1 MSRHDD
7 VVKRIET
14 EFADAFRV
22 STRNNNL
29 PKFNGV
35 AHRDKSVYRP
45 DIIFRDKR
53 NGEITYIIEVE
64 TSKAGKSV
72 VGAAILADY
81 CIADHI
87 SRGENNQSSV
97 PHLVFVFLGEKPRIE
112 LAQKRLNRIQEGG
125 YLRHL
130 KQPILIC
137 REGEAPEKIWFIH
150 RNSQVPSK
158 SR

>member
-7 VVKRIET
+7 VVKRIEA
-14 EFADAFRV
+14 EFARAFRV

-35 AHRDKSVYRP
+35 AHRGKSIYRP
-45 DIIFRDKR
+45 DIIFRGKS
-53 NGEITYIIEVE
+53 NGEITHIIEVE

-72 VGAAILADY
+72 VGAAVLANY
-81 CIADHI
+81 CIGDHI
-87 SRGENNQSSV
+87 SRRKDNQSSA
-97 PHLVFVFLGEKPRIE
+97 PHMIFVFLGEKPRIE
-112 LAQKRLNRIQEGG
+112 LAQKRLSRIQEEG

-137 REGEAPEKIWFIH
+137 REREAIEKIRH
-150 RNSQVPSK
+150 TQKR
-158 SR
+158 

>member
-7 VVKRIET
+7 VVKRIEA
-14 EFADAFRV
+14 EFTRVFMV
-22 STRNNNL
+22 STRNSNL

-35 AHRDKSVYRP
+35 AHRDKSIYRP
-45 DIIFRDKR
+45 DIILREKR
-53 NGEITYIIEVE
+53 NGEITHIIEVE

-81 CIADHI
+81 CIGDHM
-87 SRGENNQSSV
+87 SRGEDNQSSV
-97 PHLVFVFLGEKPRIE
+97 PHMVFVFLGEKPRIE
-112 LAQKRLNRIQEGG
+112 LAPKRLTRIQGKG

-137 REGEAPEKIWFIH
+137 RERETIEKIRVH
-150 RNSQVPSK
+150 AQKR
-158 SR
+158 

>member
-7 VVKRIET
+7 VVKSIEA
-14 EFADAFRV
+14 EFARVFRV

-35 AHRDKSVYRP
+35 AHRDKGIYRP
-45 DIIFRDKR
+45 DIILREKR
-53 NGEITYIIEVE
+53 NGEITHIIEVE

-87 SRGENNQSSV
+87 SRGENDQSSV
-97 PHLVFVFLGEKPRIE
+97 
-112 LAQKRLNRIQEGG
+112 
-125 YLRHL
+125 RHL
-130 KQPILIC
+130 GRGLPETLK
-137 REGEAPEKIWFIH
+137 APHF
-150 RNSQVPSK
+150 NL
-158 SR
+158 